1 MIELHWKDRGQI
13 IFVNAL
19 MVSRVYDHE
28 GTTYVR
34 IDGELIP
41 VKECA
46 RDVVRI
52 IEHEKDRQTRVK
64 LVMEGLT
71 YGG

>member
-1 MIELHWKDRGQI
+1 
-13 IFVNAL
+13 

-71 YGG
+71 YRG